1 MKNLLDIWNV
11 KWIHLQNPKR
21 QELLE
26 IWEQFDLHE
35 IIIED
40 ILEYG
45 TQDKIDN
52 YDNKVFMIF
61 HFPKY
66 DERQKRYIWNELSV
80 ILWKDYIV
88 TITSH
93 QTNHIDKIRWEY
105 IEETKNL
112 ENPEKYK
119 ISPYYILFKILDI
132 MFDKTLRILTKST
145 KDIVALE
152 EEIFSKNGLNKKLL
166 EEMMIKRR
174 NVVFLK
180 HLFLP
185 QDEIILE
192 LQKTTEKFYDG
203 QLDLYF
209 EDLLY
214 KLDKI
219 NNNISILTE
228 NLNSLSEIYNN
239 LMTIRLNW
247 IISKLTAFTL
257 VIWLMTLIVWIYW
270 MNVEL
275 PFAWN
280 NYLFYYIIISM
291 AILSISLILLFK
303 KWWWFN

>member
-80 ILWKDYIV
+80 ILGKNYII

-93 QTNHIDKIRWEY
+93 QTNHIDKIREEY
-105 IEETKNL
+105 IQETKNL

-132 MFDKTLRILTKST
+132 MFDKTLRLLTKST
-145 KDIVALE
+145 KDIVTLE

-192 LQKTTEKFYDG
+192 LQKTTEKFYDW

-239 LMTIRLNW
+239 LMNIRLNW

-275 PFAWN
+275 PLSWN
-280 NYLFYYIIISM
+280 IYLFYYIIISM
-291 AILSISLILLFK
+291 AFLSIWLLAFFK

>member
-1 MKNLLDIWNV
+1 MKNILNIWNV

-21 QELLE
+21 HELLE
-26 IWEQFDLHE
+26 IWEELDLHE

-40 ILEYG
+40 ILEYW

-52 YDNKVFMIF
+52 YDNNIFMIF

-66 DERQKRYIWNELSV
+66 DEKQKRYIWNELSV
-80 ILWKDYIV
+80 ILGKDYIV

-93 QTNHIDKIRWEY
+93 QTNHIDKIRDEY
-105 IEETKNL
+105 IKETSDL
-112 ENPEKYK
+112 ENPERYK

-145 KDIVALE
+145 KDIIFLE
-152 EEIFSKNGLNKKLL
+152 EEIFSKNWLNKKVL

-185 QDEIILE
+185 QEEIILE
-192 LQKTTEKFYDG
+192 LQKTTEKFYNW

-209 EDLLY
+209 EDLQY

-239 LMTIRLNW
+239 LMNIRLNW
-247 IISKLTAFTL
+247 VISKLTAFTL
-257 VIWLMTLIVWIYW
+257 IIWVMTLIVWTYW
-270 MNVEL
+270 MNVSL
-275 PFAWN
+275 PFDWN
-280 NYLFYYIIISM
+280 ENIFYYLLIWM
-291 AILSISLILLFK
+291 FLLSTTLLLIFK